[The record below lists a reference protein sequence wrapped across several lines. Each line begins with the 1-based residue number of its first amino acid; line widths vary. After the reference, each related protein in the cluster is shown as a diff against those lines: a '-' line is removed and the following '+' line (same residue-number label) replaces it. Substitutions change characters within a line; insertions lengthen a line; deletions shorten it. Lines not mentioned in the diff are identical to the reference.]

1 MHASHCAD
9 MSGALHSHIATTYG
23 LVRDSILNSTRY
35 FHTVE
40 GLVPDIMHDLLEGA
54 LQLCTKL
61 LLNHIIVQE
70 KKFSLEDF
78 NSRIS
83 CFHYGPSD
91 VRNKPSLISH
101 TVLTSSDNK
110 LCQSGEQDIYIIIY
124 MYSSIIVYCT
134 CTITM
139 FNYMHK
145 CTHSFSNVVPR
156 TSVTTSHWRQDRGG

>member
-9 MSGALHSHIATTYG
+9 LGGALHSHIATTYG

-35 FHTVE
+35 FHIVE

-70 KKFSLEDF
+70 RKISLEDF

-83 CFHYGPSD
+83 CFQYGPSD
-91 VRNKPSLISH
+91 IRNKPSLISH
-101 TVLTSSDNK
+101 TVLMSSDNK
-110 LCQSGEQDIYIIIY
+110 LSQSGEHDIEFDIMY
-124 MYSSIIVYCT
+124 MYIVYCT
-134 CTITM
+134 FTITV

-145 CTHSFSNVVPR
+145 CTHSFSDVVSR
-156 TSVTTSHWRQDRGG
+156 TSITISHW

>member
-9 MSGALHSHIATTYG
+9 LGGALHSHIATTYG

-35 FHTVE
+35 FHIVE

-61 LLNHIIVQE
+61 LLTHVIVQE
-70 KKFSLEDF
+70 RKISLEDF

-91 VRNKPSLISH
+91 GRNKPSLISH

-110 LCQSGEQDIYIIIY
+110 LSQSGERDIELD
-124 MYSSIIVYCT
+124 
-134 CTITM
+134 
-139 FNYMHK
+139 F
-145 CTHSFSNVVPR
+145 
-156 TSVTTSHWRQDRGG
+156 

>member
-1 MHASHCAD
+1 MHVSHCED
-9 MSGALHSHIATTYG
+9 LGGALHSHIATTYG

-35 FHTVE
+35 FHIVE

-70 KKFSLEDF
+70 RKISLEDF

-110 LCQSGEQDIYIIIY
+110 LSQSGEQEIESNITY
-124 MYSSIIVYCT
+124 IVYST
-134 CTITM
+134 C
-139 FNYMHK
+139 FNYMYK
-145 CTHSFSNVVPR
+145 CSFSDVVSS
-156 TSVTTSHWRQDRGG
+156 TSIAISHWQQDRGE